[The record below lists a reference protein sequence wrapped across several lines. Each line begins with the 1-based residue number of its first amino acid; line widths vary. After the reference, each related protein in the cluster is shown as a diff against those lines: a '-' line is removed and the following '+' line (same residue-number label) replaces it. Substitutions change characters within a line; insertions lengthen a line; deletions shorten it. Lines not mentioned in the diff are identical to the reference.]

1 MNRRSFLASAVAA
14 LAGSTVARGAVLPLT
29 LTETPIELAKQAG
42 IPVPVPVP
50 VPVPAAVPVPVPPMA
65 GKQVIGTTIHPAL
78 LGDTRIDIYTTIYEK
93 VCRDFA
99 RRLDEEAWGGILDK
113 KAFANEAYDL
123 SKRLFSFPV
132 RNFS

>member
-42 IPVPVPVP
+42 MA
-50 VPVPAAVPVPVPPMA
+50 VPATMPVPVPVPPMA
-65 GKQVIGTTIHPAL
+65 VKQVIGTTIHPAL
-78 LGDTRIDIYTTIYEK
+78 LGDSRLDIHSMIYEK
-93 VCRDFA
+93 FSREFA
-99 RRLDEEAWGGILDK
+99 RRLDAEMWGFLDK
-113 KAFANEAYDL
+113 KALANEVGEL
-123 SKRLFSFPV
+123 SKRLPSFPV